1 MQKVRRAMRKLTPVI
16 VTPLAVVLAAVIP
29 VTAAVAQQGTISQSF
44 AQRVR
49 LANVAQFEEAYL
61 RHVEWHRQQ
70 SDTWTWDMWSTV
82 TGDLGTYIVITDGHT
97 WADFDAPP
105 FDPVADGAD
114 AMAQFGSLV
123 ESVTSGFA
131 QLMTDVSRPAAGRMP
146 LAHVIDFE
154 VKEGMDDDFL
164 HAVRKFTEA
173 AEQVNWTEHYVW
185 LASVG
190 GSEGDYILVL
200 QHENWASFAP
210 PEMSAEA
217 VMEEAFGRQEATAL
231 WDMFNNAVESTSGR
245 IWTYRPDLSY
255 TPGN

>member
-1 MQKVRRAMRKLTPVI
+1 MKT

-44 AQRVR
+44 LLRVR

-114 AMAQFGSLV
+114 AMAQFGS
-123 ESVTSGFA
+123 
-131 QLMTDVSRPAAGRMP
+131 
-146 LAHVIDFE
+146 
-154 VKEGMDDDFL
+154 
-164 HAVRKFTEA
+164 
-173 AEQVNWTEHYVW
+173 WT
-185 LASVG
+185 
-190 GSEGDYILVL
+190 
-200 QHENWASFAP
+200 
-210 PEMSAEA
+210 
-217 VMEEAFGRQEATAL
+217 
-231 WDMFNNAVESTSGR
+231 
-245 IWTYRPDLSY
+245 
-255 TPGN
+255 

>member
-1 MQKVRRAMRKLTPVI
+1 MKT
-16 VTPLAVVLAAVIP
+16 VTPLAAVLAAVIP

-44 AQRVR
+44 LQRVP

-70 SDTWTWDMWSTV
+70 GDTWRWDMWSTV
-82 TGDLGTYIVITDGHT
+82 TGDLGMYIVITDNHT

-114 AMAQFGSLV
+114 AMAQFGALV
-123 ESVTSGFA
+123 ESVTGGFA
-131 QLMTDVSRPAAGRMP
+131 RLMTDMSRPAPGLLP

-154 VKEGMDDDFL
+154 VKEGMDGDFL
-164 HAVRKFTEA
+164 QVVRKFREA
-173 AEQVNWTEHYVW
+173 AEQVNWTGHYVW
-185 LASVG
+185 LAGVG
-190 GSEGDYILVL
+190 GAAGDYILVL

-210 PEMSAEA
+210 PEMSGAA
-217 VMEEAFGRQEATAL
+217 VMEEVFGRQEATAL
-231 WDMFNNAVESTSGR
+231 NDLFNNAVESTSER

>member
-1 MQKVRRAMRKLTPVI
+1 MKT
-16 VTPLAVVLAAVIP
+16 VTPLAVMLTAFIP
-29 VTAAVAQQGTISQSF
+29 VTAAVAQEGTISQSF
-44 AQRVR
+44 LLPVR

-70 SDTWTWDMWSTV
+70 GDTWTWDTWSTV

-123 ESVTSGFA
+123 ESVTGGFA
-131 QLMTDVSRPAAGRMP
+131 RLMTDVSRPAAARMP
-146 LAHVIDFE
+146 LARVIDFE
-154 VKEGMDDDFL
+154 VKEGMDGDFL
-164 HAVRKFTEA
+164 QFVRKINEA
-173 AEQVNWTEHYVW
+173 AEQVNWTDHYVW

-190 GSEGDYILVL
+190 GSGGDYILVV

-210 PEMSAEA
+210 GEMSAEA

-231 WDMFNNAVESTSGR
+231 WDMFFNAVESASER